1 MKISSK
7 FIIFLMGGVLSFS
20 LDWISFLIMI
30 TFFGIEFNISK
41 LISFLL
47 GTLFAFYFNSRF
59 TFRKNLY
66 IINFYKFLSIYF
78 FSMII
83 NILIFSQ
90 FSSRDLPNLELRIF
104 MGLFIATTASAS
116 MNYFGIKYFVF
127 NGSRD

>member
-47 GTLFAFYFNSRF
+47 GTLLAFYFNSRF

-78 FSMII
+78 FSMTI

>member
-1 MKISSK
+1 
-7 FIIFLMGGVLSFS
+7 MGGVLSFS

-47 GTLFAFYFNSRF
+47 GTLLAFYFSSRF

-78 FSMII
+78 FSMTI

>member
-104 MGLFIATTASAS
+104 MGLLIATTASAS

>member
-41 LISFLL
+41 LISFIL

-78 FSMII
+78 FSMTI

-127 NGSRD
+127 NRSRD

>member
-20 LDWISFLIMI
+20 LEWISFLIMI

-78 FSMII
+78 FSMTI

-104 MGLFIATTASAS
+104 MGLLIATTASAS

-127 NGSRD
+127 NRSRD

>member
-1 MKISSK
+1 MKINSK
-7 FIIFLMGGVLSFS
+7 FIIFLIGGVLSFS

-78 FSMII
+78 FSMTI

-90 FSSRDLPNLELRIF
+90 FSSRDLPNLQLRIF

-127 NGSRD
+127 NRSGD

>member
-78 FSMII
+78 FSMTI

-104 MGLFIATTASAS
+104 MGLLIATTASAS

>member
-66 IINFYKFLSIYF
+66 IINFYKFISIYF
-78 FSMII
+78 FSMTI

-104 MGLFIATTASAS
+104 MGLLIATTASAS

>member
-90 FSSRDLPNLELRIF
+90 FSSRGLPNLELRIF
-104 MGLFIATTASAS
+104 MGLLIATTASAS